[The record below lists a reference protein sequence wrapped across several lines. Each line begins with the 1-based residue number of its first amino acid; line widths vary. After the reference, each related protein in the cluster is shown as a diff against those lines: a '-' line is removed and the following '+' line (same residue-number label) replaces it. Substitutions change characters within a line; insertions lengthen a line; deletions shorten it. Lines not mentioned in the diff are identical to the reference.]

1 MTARHVQYLLAAV
14 FGGLGGWCVLLPGMV
29 ETLVF
34 QPEFRELS
42 ATSRLMIQCFG
53 AQAVLVAVLM
63 SVSVLPARGFL
74 VFGLAGSLPFFVFNY
89 HFLFVA
95 KMFTPWLLLDFVGN
109 LAILGLGLWGYR
121 LKRRADAGMNDSRWQ
136 DLY

>member
-74 VFGLAGSLPFFVFNY
+74 VFGLAGSLPFLVFNY